1 MSSESITL
9 YKLMIMYM
17 LSRVN
22 FPLSNSQISEF
33 MLDKQYTNYF
43 TLQETVNSL
52 VNDGFLTVVSSR
64 NKTQYKL
71 TGGGIEA
78 INFFYTKIPP
88 SVRNDIDSYI
98 KTNRYELNCSAGT
111 TADYY
116 KNTDGEY
123 TVHCQVKEGD
133 TTLIELNVS
142 VPIEQLAS
150 KMCSNWKDSSQE
162 IYDFVMK
169 KML

>member
-1 MSSESITL
+1 MANEAITL

-17 LSRVN
+17 LSRVT

-43 TLQETVNSL
+43 TFQEAINSL
-52 VNDGFLTVVSSR
+52 VNDGFLNVVSSH

-71 TGGGIEA
+71 TRGGTEA
-78 INFFYTKIPP
+78 ISFFYTKIPP
-88 SVRNDIDSYI
+88 SVRNDIDEYI
-98 KTNRYELNCSAGT
+98 KSNRYELKSSAGT

-116 KNTDGEY
+116 KNTSGEY
-123 TVHCQVKEGD
+123 TVHCAVKEGD
-133 TTLIELNVS
+133 TALIELNLS
-142 VPIEQLAS
+142 VPIEQLAA